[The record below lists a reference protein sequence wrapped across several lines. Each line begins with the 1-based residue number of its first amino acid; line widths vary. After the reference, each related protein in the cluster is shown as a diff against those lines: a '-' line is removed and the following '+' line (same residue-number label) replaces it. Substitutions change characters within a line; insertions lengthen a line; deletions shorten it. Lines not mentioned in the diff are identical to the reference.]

1 VDKMRLPQIRI
12 DQQFARI
19 GMTMEDAKVQMS
31 QPQADLFIQQPQAD
45 VQIDT
50 RPGKLSIDQSQ
61 AFHDLGQYP
70 VKEAVRLEAQKG
82 KELVAEGTRRRRREG
97 DQLMKIENGGDP
109 IKQQAKTRMP
119 REYRPSNIGV
129 IPSYNSVKFNYE
141 PAEVNVDIQA
151 NKPIIASRVNPVERQ
166 VTPAQFD
173 VYLVQQ
179 NYIDIS
185 FVEVGPSSQVNLEA

>member
-1 VDKMRLPQIRI
+1 MRLPQIRI

-19 GMTMEDAKVQMS
+19 GMSMEDAKVQMS
-31 QPQADLFIQQPQAD
+31 QPEADLSIKQPPAD
-45 VQIDT
+45 VNIEI

-70 VKEAVRLEAQKG
+70 VKEAVRLEAEEG
-82 KELVAEGTRRRRREG
+82 KKLVTEGTRRRRREG

-119 REYRPSNIGV
+119 REYRPFNIGV
-129 IPSYNSVKFNYE
+129 IPSYNSVKINYE
-141 PAEVNVDIQA
+141 PADVNVDIQA
-151 NKPIIASRVNPVERQ
+151 NKPVIQSQANPVQRQ
-166 VTPAQFD
+166 VTPANFD
-173 VYLVQQ
+173 VYLDQQ

-185 FVEVGPSSQVNLEA
+185 FVNVGPESQMNLEA

>member
-1 VDKMRLPQIRI
+1 MRLPQIRI

-19 GMTMEDAKVQMS
+19 GMSMEDAKVQMS
-31 QPQADLFIQQPQAD
+31 QPEADLSIKQPPAD
-45 VQIDT
+45 VNIEI

-70 VKEAVRLEAQKG
+70 VKEAVRLEAEEG
-82 KELVAEGTRRRRREG
+82 KKLVAEGMRRRRREG

-119 REYRPSNIGV
+119 REYRPFNIGV
-129 IPSYNSVKFNYE
+129 IPSYNSVKINYE
-141 PAEVNVDIQA
+141 PADVNVDIQA
-151 NKPIIASRVNPVERQ
+151 NKPVIRSQANPVQRQ
-166 VTPAQFD
+166 VTPANFD
-173 VYLVQQ
+173 VYLDQQ

-185 FVEVGPSSQVNLEA
+185 FVNVGPESQMNLEA

>member
-1 VDKMRLPQIRI
+1 MRLPQIRI

-19 GMTMEDAKVQMS
+19 GISMEDAKVQMS
-31 QPQADLFIQQPQAD
+31 QPEADLSIKQPPAD
-45 VQIDT
+45 VNIET

-70 VKEAVRLEAQKG
+70 VKEAVRLEAEEG
-82 KELVAEGTRRRRREG
+82 KKLVTEGTRRRRREG

-119 REYRPSNIGV
+119 REYRPFNIGV
-129 IPSYNSVKFNYE
+129 IPSYNSVKINYE
-141 PAEVNVDIQA
+141 PADVNVDIQA
-151 NKPIIASRVNPVERQ
+151 NKPVIQSQANPVQRQ
-166 VTPAQFD
+166 VTPANFD
-173 VYLVQQ
+173 VYLDQQ

-185 FVEVGPSSQVNLEA
+185 FVNVGPESQMNLEA